1 MAAINA
7 DLQGR
12 AALCGPV
19 MRLGVR
25 QEADSRETRDAAAL
39 GAAASYGRDEGVK
52 ERIKEHKIPGHLGGG
67 HWAARRRKPAG
78 APDRA
83 HRRLCGGLAA
93 RWGKRA
99 RMNRGRRGNPDG
111 GSDVLGGRH

>member
-39 GAAASYGRDEGVK
+39 GAAASCGRDEDVK
-52 ERIKEHKIPGHLGGG
+52 ERIKEHKSRGTSVEAIGRRDGGNRLAPRTG
-67 HWAARRRKPAG
+67 RTGACAG
-78 APDRA
+78 AWRRA
-83 HRRLCGGLAA
+83 
-93 RWGKRA
+93 
-99 RMNRGRRGNPDG
+99 G
-111 GSDVLGGRH
+111 GSGHG